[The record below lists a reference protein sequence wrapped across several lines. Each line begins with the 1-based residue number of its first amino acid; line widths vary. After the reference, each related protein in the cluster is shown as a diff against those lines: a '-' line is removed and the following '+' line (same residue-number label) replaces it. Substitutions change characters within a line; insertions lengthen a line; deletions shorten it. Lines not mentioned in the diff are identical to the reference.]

1 MEKWLGRFSEV
12 LYSVMR
18 IIFGLLFMCHGAQ
31 KLFGLLGGK
40 AETTNPMILFAGA
53 IEFAGGIL
61 IALGIW
67 AGYAAFL
74 SSGEMAV
81 AYFMVHAPRGFFPIV
96 NKGELAVLYCF
107 IFLYIASRGSGKLS
121 LEQLIWGKDQK

>member
-1 MEKWLGRFSEV
+1 MERWLGRVSEL

-18 IIFGLLFMCHGAQ
+18 IIFGLLFVCHGAQ

-40 AETTNPMILFAGA
+40 AELSNPVMLFGGL
-53 IEFAGGIL
+53 IEFFGGAL
-61 IALGIW
+61 IALGLW
-67 AGYAAFL
+67 TGYAAFL

-81 AYFMVHAPRGFFPIV
+81 AYFTVHAPRGFFPIV

-121 LEQLIWGKDQK
+121 LERIIWGKGR